1 MPDETP
7 QGPPPGGAPPPWEV
21 PATPPPGGGL
31 PSAPPPPP
39 YGGFAGAAA
48 PPPYATP
55 PPGTY
60 DATYTPYAGGGPGM
74 GVAGPNGT
82 TLAGYGLRLGGWLID
97 AVMLWIV
104 LALVL
109 WPLHAYHRT
118 HNTGNV
124 HGMTL
129 HANGVGILVPAVVV
143 ILYGMFLCGSA
154 RGQTIGMMIV
164 RVRVVDANTGGPIG
178 MGRALG
184 RGAFEYLMAAI
195 IFIPWVVDMLFP
207 LWDQR
212 RQTLHDKVTNSVV
225 VRV

>member
-1 MPDETP
+1 MSDETP
-7 QGPPPGGAPPPWEV
+7 QGPPPGAPSPWQV
-21 PATPPPGGGL
+21 PATPPPGGGF
-31 PSAPPPPP
+31 PTAPPPPP
-39 YGGFAGAAA
+39 WEGYAGAGA
-48 PPPYATP
+48 PPPYSQ
-55 PPGTY
+55 
-60 DATYTPYAGGGPGM
+60 AGYQGAM
-74 GVAGPNGT
+74 GRVGPNGAP
-82 TLAGYGLRLGGWLID
+82 LAGYGLRLGGWLID
-97 AVMLWIV
+97 AVILWVV

-109 WPLHAYHRT
+109 WPLHAYRRIHD
-118 HNTGNV
+118 TGNV

-154 RGQTIGMMIV
+154 RGQTLGMMIV
-164 RVRVVDANTGGPIG
+164 RVRVVDANSGGPIG

-184 RGAFEYLMAAI
+184 RGAFEYLMVVI